1 MAEEPLSQEE
11 IDALI
16 RGQAGD
22 ADLPEQSRPEESGGS
37 GDEPPGP
44 ASSPPGGEEEE
55 RPHPLSDD
63 QLDALGEF
71 FNIAMGRA
79 ATVLSSILGR
89 DVNITTPSAG
99 WVDWERVVRSHPIP
113 CVVVWVEFKE
123 GLQGSTVLILSQK
136 DANLVANIMDEEER
150 DLDEPLDEY
159 RRGVVGEA
167 VNQMVGGAVMAMAE
181 MLGLEM
187 SIQPPRIEVLDFS
200 SEETPPPPSEYKE
213 GDLVQISFQF
223 HVADLLSSEMV
234 QLMPVSFAKFL
245 ADRILEE
252 EEEEY
257 GPTPVQPGVDHEE
270 GGMAREEP
278 TGRSEAMG
286 ERPEEEVE
294 VRRVEF
300 QPLGG
305 GGAGGRSEEDN
316 IRLLLD
322 IELEVSVELGRTRM
336 RIKDVLSL
344 GEGSIIELDKVVGE
358 PVEIYANNKLIARGE
373 VVVIDEDFGVRVTE
387 IVRRQS

>member
-1 MAEEPLSQEE
+1 
-11 IDALI
+11 
-16 RGQAGD
+16 
-22 ADLPEQSRPEESGGS
+22 
-37 GDEPPGP
+37 
-44 ASSPPGGEEEE
+44 
-55 RPHPLSDD
+55 
-63 QLDALGEF
+63 
-71 FNIAMGRA
+71 
-79 ATVLSSILGR
+79 
-89 DVNITTPSAG
+89 
-99 WVDWERVVRSHPIP
+99 
-113 CVVVWVEFKE
+113 VVVWVEFKE
-123 GLQGSTVLILSQK
+123 GLQGSTVLILSQR
-136 DANLVANIMDEEER
+136 DANLMANIMDEEER

-200 SEETPPPPSEYKE
+200 SEEVPPPPTEYRE
-213 GDLVQISFQF
+213 GDLVQISFRF
-223 HVADLLSSEMV
+223 DVADLLSSEMV

-245 ADRILEE
+245 ADHILEE

-257 GPTPVQPGVDHEE
+257 GPAPEGQRREREE
-270 GGMAREEP
+270 SESAREETSP
-278 TGRSEAMG
+278 PPGEARG
-286 ERPEEEVE
+286 RPEEEVE

-305 GGAGGRSEEDN
+305 GGAGGRLEEDN

-322 IELEVSVELGRTRM
+322 IELEVSVELGRARM
-336 RIKDVLSL
+336 RIRDVLSL

>member
-16 RGQAGD
+16 RAQSGEVAGGE
-22 ADLPEQSRPEESGGS
+22 AGEAGGS
-37 GDEPPGP
+37 GEEPPGP
-44 ASSPPGGEEEE
+44 PPAPPARDEEEG
-55 RPHPLSDD
+55 PHPLSDD

-79 ATVLSSILGR
+79 ATVLSSILAR
-89 DVNITTPSAG
+89 DVNITTPSVG

-123 GLQGSTVLILSQK
+123 GLQGSTVLILSQR
-136 DANLVANIMDEEER
+136 DANLMANIMDEEER

-200 SEETPPPPSEYKE
+200 SEEVPPPPTEYRE
-213 GDLVQISFQF
+213 GDLVQISFRF
-223 HVADLLSSEMV
+223 DVADLLSSEMV

-245 ADRILEE
+245 ADHILEE

-257 GPTPVQPGVDHEE
+257 GPAPEGQRREREE
-270 GGMAREEP
+270 SESAREETSP
-278 TGRSEAMG
+278 PPGEARG
-286 ERPEEEVE
+286 RPEEEVE

-305 GGAGGRSEEDN
+305 GGAGGRLEEDN

-322 IELEVSVELGRTRM
+322 IELEVSVELGRARM
-336 RIKDVLSL
+336 RIRDVLSL

>member
-16 RGQAGD
+16 RAQSGG
-22 ADLPEQSRPEESGGS
+22 ADKSSAGGS
-37 GDEPPGP
+37 GEEPPE
-44 ASSPPGGEEEE
+44 PPTPPERGGDEQN
-55 RPHPLSDD
+55 RPLSED

-79 ATVLSSILGR
+79 ATVLSSLLGR

-99 WVDWERVVRSHPIP
+99 WVDWDKVVKSHPIP

-123 GLQGSTVLILSQK
+123 GLEGSTVLILSQR

-200 SEETPPPPSEYKE
+200 SHEVPPPPVEYRE
-213 GDLVQISFQF
+213 GELVQISFRF
-223 HVADLLSSEMV
+223 DVADLLSSEMV

-252 EEEEY
+252 EEDY
-257 GPTPVQPGVDHEE
+257 SPPTPHVGSQQKESAPSEDVST
-270 GGMAREEP
+270 ATEP
-278 TGRSEAMG
+278 SEAAS
-286 ERPEEEVE
+286 EEEVE

-305 GGAGGRSEEDN
+305 GGPGGRSEEDN

-322 IELEVSVELGRTRM
+322 IELEVSVEIGRTRM
-336 RIKDVLSL
+336 RIRDVLSL

>member
-16 RGQAGD
+16 RA
-22 ADLPEQSRPEESGGS
+22 QSGETGESNAGGS
-37 GDEPPGP
+37 GEEPPEP
-44 ASSPPGGEEEE
+44 PSPPE
-55 RPHPLSDD
+55 RDEHDEPHPLSED

-79 ATVLSSILGR
+79 ATVLSSLLGR

-99 WVDWERVVRSHPIP
+99 WVDWDNVVKSHPIP

-123 GLQGSTVLILSQK
+123 GLEGSTVLILSQS
-136 DANLVANIMDEEER
+136 DANLVANIMDEEEKG
-150 DLDEPLDEY
+150 LDEPLDDY

-200 SEETPPPPSEYKE
+200 SQETPPPPVEYRE
-213 GDLVQISFQF
+213 GELVQISFRF
-223 HVADLLSSEMV
+223 DVADLLSSEMV

-252 EEEEY
+252 EEGYVSPTTSTGPRQDDRTSLEE
-257 GPTPVQPGVDHEE
+257 DR
-270 GGMAREEP
+270 AA
-278 TGRSEAMG
+278 TGHPESV
-286 ERPEEEVE
+286 PEEEVE

-300 QPLGG
+300 QPLGVG
-305 GGAGGRSEEDN
+305 GPGGRSEEDN

-322 IELEVSVELGRTRM
+322 IELEVSVEIGRTRM
-336 RIKDVLSL
+336 RIRDVLSL